1 MGVILASAII
11 TKAQTIIQDATG
23 VRWPE
28 TELLGWINEGQR
40 EIVLLK
46 PDSSVRNESKILI
59 AGTKQ
64 SIPADGIVLI
74 SVVRN
79 MGTTGTSP
87 GKAVRSINRQ
97 ILDEQVPDWHAATAA
112 SSAAY
117 CVYDGRN
124 PKVFY
129 VYPPQPAVSPGY
141 VELIYSAAPADMATV
156 SSAITIDDIYSGS
169 LLDYCLFRAYSKDAN
184 YAGNNEMAMA
194 HYQKFVETLSLKEK
208 IEGATEM
215 TSGER

>member
-1 MGVILASAII
+1 MGTIIASTVI

-46 PDSSVRNESKILI
+46 PDASVKNESKVLV

-64 SIPADGIVLI
+64 SIPNEGIVLI

-79 MGTTGTSP
+79 MGAAGTTP
-87 GKAVRSINRQ
+87 GKAVRPINRQ

-112 SSAAY
+112 SSVAY

-129 VYPPQPAVSPGY
+129 VYPPQPAVAPGY
-141 VELIYSAAPADMATV
+141 VELIYSAAPTDMALS
-156 SSAITIDDIYSGS
+156 SSAITLDDIYSGS
-169 LLDYCLFRAYSKDAN
+169 LLDYCLFRAYSKDAD
-184 YAGNNEMAMA
+184 YAGNNERALA
-194 HYQKFVETLSLKEK
+194 HYKKFVETLSLKEK